1 MLVLSTEIWA
11 WMELDT
17 RHILAKANR
26 KGHGSGTFPPPAKWS
41 NTVVDH
47 QSRSEVVLT
56 SGLVIPHP
64 PSQGFSFWLR
74 ISFIPFM
81 NSLNTRLPIVH
92 LAHIQAQGW
101 VKIWDIFVQGEM
113 LSENKCNILW
123 QRSLI
128 SRHLFISHSYY
139 TAVRVFWYFSNS
151 AECKM

>member
-1 MLVLSTEIWA
+1 MLILYPA
-11 WMELDT
+11 LQQT
-17 RHILAKANR
+17 R
-26 KGHGSGTFPPPAKWS
+26 S
-41 NTVVDH
+41 NH
-47 QSRSEVVLT
+47 LCFRHFGNMRNYNCQKLYNSLGQHLEKNLT
-56 SGLVIPHP
+56 TKNDKKIFTKFLPFIPHP

-101 VKIWDIFVQGEM
+101 VKIWEIFVQGEM

-139 TAVRVFWYFSNS
+139 TAVKVFLVFQQFGR
-151 AECKM
+151 M